1 MAGLLAKLYLTTM
14 DQQYRVR
21 SNAVID
27 AFSGEMGRAYISMP
41 SYLNSLDTM
50 VQTLQIVILGPPD
63 SPKTHELVNAV
74 LGRSLPAGTMMI
86 IDPNEKL
93 PEGHP
98 AFGKTMR
105 GGIPTAYVCY
115 RMTCGEPIT
124 NPVTLSQ
131 ALQMPFSISM
141 PAQQPVP
148 VPMGQA

>member
-1 MAGLLAKLYLTTM
+1 M
-14 DQQYRVR
+14 DQQYRAR
-21 SNAVID
+21 SNAAIE

-50 VQTLQIVILGPPD
+50 VQTLQIVIVGPLD

-86 IDPNEKL
+86 VDPDEKL

-98 AFGKTMR
+98 AFGKTMQ
-105 GGIPTAYVCY
+105 GGVPTAYVCY
-115 RMTCGEPIT
+115 RMACAEPIT

-131 ALQMPFSISM
+131 ALQMPFRISA
-141 PAQQPVP
+141 PAQQPMAA
-148 VPMGQA
+148 PMGQA